1 MITASSDVTEM
12 ARTFW
17 GGSLGT
23 GKRRAEVS
31 DGGATLLL
39 LLNYVSYIAVETGL
53 FRPFPQLRRELKR

>member
-23 GKRRAEVS
+23 GKRGAEVS
-31 DGGATLLL
+31 DGGAMLLL
-39 LLNYVSYIAVETGL
+39 LLNYISYITVETGS
-53 FRPFPQLRRELKR
+53 FSHFPHLRRN